1 MKSRRAFVQLE
12 LETNLPMQTL
22 LSTSAWKVLLGDFFT
37 VLQVH
42 VNVAQKS
49 SGSRSART
57 TRTRKKGK

>member
-1 MKSRRAFVQLE
+1 MKSRRVFVQLE
-12 LETNLPMQTL
+12 LETDESLGS
-22 LSTSAWKVLLGDFFT
+22 LSNKRMWEQVLGVT

-42 VNVAQKS
+42 ANVAQKS